1 MLPKFPNTL
10 SSRLVAA
17 FTCILLMVF
26 FISLV
31 AFTTWNMLD
40 DKVNTMLDNN
50 MPSLKVSYQLER
62 SSTQLQAYLNEVHTT
77 RNIIRLNQIDAHL
90 QKSLDDINRFT
101 IKLTNSKAIKK
112 LRDEYQ
118 QLGVDI
124 QLFVPLLSNKVKLK
138 QELDKIS
145 ESMLWLH
152 QDIVDEV
159 NPLRQEIE
167 WQITSER
174 MRLSPEK
181 KSKLYDDFTTLQ
193 MMTLK
198 ENELVSL
205 VNEVVRQYKQ
215 RNLESAFHFI
225 SYKTDEIK
233 SLSERLEHNA
243 ASITYRQLLL
253 EFFTLVKPNG
263 KLYNNLKALK
273 SLSEQSNRQRETI
286 QSRLENQQKQI
297 KSLVSKTSVELAGI
311 KLSTRN
317 IIEAG
322 NVLLIMV
329 LVSSILISALIYF
342 YFVRR
347 RIVQRLYDLSVNL
360 NSVSAGETKQLIPV
374 TGRDEIGLL
383 GRTLS
388 EFCLQLQEIENTNAL
403 NLINNTQA
411 SLVTCTTDGVIE
423 SMNFSARNLF
433 KLCNK
438 SFDKDYIWGLFDPRY
453 HYQLRS
459 IFSPESLLLVNGAY
473 TITLEIESEDEQVQ
487 YFRLD
492 LRVYYQNTAPKII
505 ITLTDITEQENVARW
520 LEQKVEEKTQSL
532 TQANDE
538 LHCQIEE
545 RKRAETSL
553 VAMQEELIQ
562 AAKMAVVGQAMTTLA
577 HELNQ
582 PLSALSTYIYTV
594 QMTYNQNDYPDIYD
608 TMDKMDEIGDRME
621 QIITNLRGFS
631 KKTSFTNPAV
641 AVNLYQAVNN
651 AMGIADS
658 RAKQHNIIFNNQLD
672 ADCCCIGELIQI
684 EQVIVN
690 LLINSCDALAP
701 IAEDQGVVTLSKL
714 KCGQDSLILACS
726 DNGPGFDHTIINQ
739 IFTPFT
745 TTKEVGL
752 GLGLNICHSIMDR
765 LNGSIQLASTLDG
778 GAMIVLEFP
787 IQ

>member
-62 SSTQLQAYLNEVHTT
+62 NSTQLQAYLNEIHGT
-77 RNIIRLNQIDAHL
+77 RNIIRLNQLDASL
-90 QKSLDDINRFT
+90 KKSLEDINRFT
-101 IKLTNSKAIKK
+101 DELTYSKVIKK

-124 QLFVPLLSNKVKLK
+124 QDFVPLLSDKVHVK

-145 ESMLWLH
+145 ERILWLH

-174 MRLSPEK
+174 VRLSPEK
-181 KSKLYDDFTTLQ
+181 KSILYDDFTTLQ

-205 VNEVVRQYKQ
+205 VNELVRQYKQ

-233 SLSERLEHNA
+233 MLSEKLENNA
-243 ASITYRQLLL
+243 ASITYRQLLQ
-253 EFFTLVKPNG
+253 EFFELVKPNG
-263 KLYNNLKALK
+263 TLHNNLKALK
-273 SLSEQSNRQRETI
+273 VLTEQSNQQRQTI

-297 KSLVSKTSVELAGI
+297 KNLVNKTSVELAGI

-322 NVLLIMV
+322 NVFLIIV
-329 LVSSILISALIYF
+329 LVSAILVSVFIYF
-342 YFVRR
+342 YFVRK
-347 RIVQRLYDLSVNL
+347 RIVQRLYDLSMNL
-360 NSVSAGETKQLIPV
+360 NSVAAGETEQLIPV

-388 EFCLQLQEIENTNAL
+388 QFCLQLQEIENTNAL

-411 SLVTCTTDGVIE
+411 SLVTCTTEGAIE

-433 KLCNK
+433 RLCHK
-438 SFDKDYIWGLFDPRY
+438 SFEKDYIWGLFDPSY
-453 HYQLRS
+453 HYQLRTL
-459 IFSPESLLLVNGAY
+459 FSPESTLLINGAY
-473 TITLEIESEDEQVQ
+473 TITLAITGEGEQVQ

-492 LRVYYQNTAPKII
+492 LRVYYQNASPKII
-505 ITLTDITEQENVARW
+505 ITLTDITEHENIARW

-532 TQANDE
+532 TQTNAE

-545 RKRAETSL
+545 RKRAEKSL
-553 VAMQEELIQ
+553 VATQEELIQ

-594 QMTYNQNDYPDIYD
+594 QMTYNRDDYPDIYN
-608 TMDKMDEIGDRME
+608 TMDKMDEISDRME

-641 AVNLYQAVNN
+641 EVNLYQAVNN

-658 RAKQHNIIFNNQLD
+658 RARQHNIILSNQLGE
-672 ADCCCIGELIQI
+672 DCSCIGELIQI

-701 IAEDQGVVTLSKL
+701 VAGDQGVVTISQL
-714 KCGQDSLILACS
+714 KCAQDSLMLACS

-765 LNGSIQLASTLDG
+765 LNGSIQLASTLEG